1 VGTGFN
7 RFVHNPGRR
16 FYNIPL
22 YHVSVGREYTLA
34 VNYFAQKMPEDN
46 PEQFVRELIVS
57 QAGVIQSIGRRFPP
71 SL

>member
-1 VGTGFN
+1 
-7 RFVHNPGRR
+7 
-16 FYNIPL
+16 
-22 YHVSVGREYTLA
+22 VGREYTLA